1 MKFKGIVL
9 LLVYSLST
17 FASIGVLYCNCT
29 QSQQLVILSSLPSC
43 PCSESD
49 TSCCSH
55 DEYLDDE
62 KSDCDDDDECHL
74 ITYQYVKIDQ
84 MQSLAG
90 NAKLQLP
97 VLSVLF
103 AANELTNKVDICCGF
118 VENNLSL
125 FITHKI
131 PLIYVYNQLRL

>member
-9 LLVYSLST
+9 LLFYSLST
-17 FASIGVLYCNCT
+17 FANISILYCYCT
-29 QSQQLVILSSLPSC
+29 HSQQLIMMSSLPAC

-49 TSCCSH
+49 VSCCSH
-55 DEYLDDE
+55 DENLDE

-74 ITYQYVKIDQ
+74 ITYQFVGTDQ
-84 MQSLAG
+84 MPSHAG
-90 NAKLQLP
+90 NAKIQLP

-103 AANELTNKVDICCGF
+103 AANELTNNVDLRFGF
-118 VENNLSL
+118 VENNLPL
-125 FITHKI
+125 FISHKI